1 MGLFLAPPKP
11 LNEKA
16 ADVLQ
21 EMLEMLFIFLERCH
35 FLAESEKKNNPPERE
50 SYFRGSNVPAEPEFS
65 WKVGKPDS
73 SEEENLTHR
82 FLSQEGV
89 YPNLAPQTAANPPG
103 FIPCAPPERPVAP
116 PCPKG

>member
-35 FLAESEKKNNPPERE
+35 FLAESEKKNNPP
-50 SYFRGSNVPAEPEFS
+50 RGRVTLEAPTLLQSLSFLGR
-65 WKVGKPDS
+65 WG
-73 SEEENLTHR
+73 NL
-82 FLSQEGV
+82 
-89 YPNLAPQTAANPPG
+89 
-103 FIPCAPPERPVAP
+103 IPRRR
-116 PCPKG
+116 KT

>member
-21 EMLEMLFIFLERCH
+21 EMLFIFLERCH
-35 FLAESEKKNNPPERE
+35 FLAESEKKKTQNQTPERE
-50 SYFRGSNVPAEPEFS
+50 RYFRGSNAPAEPEFS

-73 SEEENLTHR
+73 LEEENLTRR

-89 YPNLAPQTAANPPG
+89 CPNLAPQAAANPPG
-103 FIPCAPPERPVAP
+103 FIPCAPPAP
-116 PCPKG
+116 PGTAQ